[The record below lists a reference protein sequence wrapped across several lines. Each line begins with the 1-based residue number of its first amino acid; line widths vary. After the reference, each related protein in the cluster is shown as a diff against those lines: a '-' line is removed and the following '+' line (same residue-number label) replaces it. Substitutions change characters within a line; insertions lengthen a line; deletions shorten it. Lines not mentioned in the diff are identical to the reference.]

1 MKIVESIISA
11 QRQWGMT
18 VIASNE
24 KREVDYGDRII
35 NLSE

>member
-1 MKIVESIISA
+1 MKLVEDITRK
-11 QRQWGMT
+11 QRQIGMT

-24 KREVDYGDRII
+24 KREVDYADRVI

>member
-1 MKIVESIISA
+1 MKIVEDVIDK
-11 QRQWGMT
+11 QRRLGVT

-24 KREVDYGDRII
+24 KREVDYADRVV

>member
-1 MKIVESIISA
+1 MEIVENIISA
-11 QRQWGMT
+11 QRQRGMT

-24 KREVDYGDRII
+24 KREVDYGDRVI